1 MANPASRKEKP
12 AALERADGAVFRVIL
27 EAATRALET
36 NRDAINALNVFPVP
50 DGDTGTNMLLTM
62 RAVLQD
68 TAKTPADPLADAARA
83 IARAALLGAR
93 GNSGLILA
101 QFFKGISSGIGDAQS
116 LGAAEFAR
124 GLRTASQNAYASV
137 PNPKEGTML
146 TVFQECADCAEKA
159 AASGKSLTDTWAATA
174 KQARETV
181 AITPSLLDVLR
192 EAGVVDSGGYGFSV
206 MLEGGLQAM
215 TGSGDGSSVFAA
227 PIPILDGKTVS
238 GQVRQEFVATVTEES
253 WGYCT
258 SFAVEGSS
266 LDIEEIRA
274 TVNSMGK
281 SAVVAGDMD
290 AVKVHV
296 HVIDPGQAL
305 SYGVSLGAISNVD
318 VKNMDQQ
325 TRAWAAD
332 RSGHATTTPDPSH
345 GPGAPGNGPLTRPGP
360 VARLA
365 VAIVAVVA
373 GDGLAELYRST
384 GLGACSVIQGG
395 DSMNPSTAEILRAI
409 EAAPSDSVIVLPN
422 NKNVIGTAKET
433 PGLTDKQ
440 VRIVPTRSVQA
451 GISALLAFSPDAPLD
466 ENAGHMQEAAGAVV
480 AGAVC
485 KATRSV
491 IMDGHDVEKD
501 SYIGL
506 LDDEIVATGATPL
519 AALLATITGQAAE
532 GDVVTLYSG
541 VDVAETAAAEAAEE
555 VRRLLP
561 GAELELVAGG
571 QPHYEFLISIE

>member
-1 MANPASRKEKP
+1 MASRAKEKKRP
-12 AALERADGAVFRVIL
+12 VALKSVDGAAVRAII

-68 TAKTPADPLADAARA
+68 TARTTAGPLAAAARA
-83 IARAALLGAR
+83 LAHAALLGAR

-101 QFFKGISSGIGDAQS
+101 QFFKGLSSGIGDSQT
-116 LGAAEFAR
+116 LGASEFAR
-124 GLRTASQNAYASV
+124 GLRAATQNAYASV

-146 TVFQECADCAEKA
+146 TVFRECADCAETA
-159 AASGKSLTDTWAATA
+159 AAAGLPFSDAWAATA
-174 KQARETV
+174 KQARDTV
-181 AITPSLLDVLR
+181 AKTPSMLDVLR

-215 TGSGDGSSVFAA
+215 TGSGNGASVFAA
-227 PIPILDGKTVS
+227 PAPILNGKTAS
-238 GQVRQEFVATVTEES
+238 GQVQQEFVAAVTEEA

-258 SFAVEGSS
+258 SFAVEGAG
-266 LDIEEIRA
+266 LDLEKIRA
-274 TVNSMGK
+274 KVNAMGK
-281 SAVVAGDMD
+281 SAVVAGDGD

-296 HVIDPGQAL
+296 HVLDPGSAL
-305 SYGVSLGAISNVD
+305 SYGVLLGSISNVD

-325 TRAWAAD
+325 ARAWASE
-332 RSGHATTTPDPSH
+332 RSGDTLSAQERLAGGPSAPDQP
-345 GPGAPGNGPLTRPGP
+345 TE
-360 VARLA
+360 RLA

-373 GDGLAELYRST
+373 GDGLAGLYRST
-384 GLGACSVIQGG
+384 GLGACSVVQGG

-409 EAAPSDSVIVLPN
+409 EAAPSDNVIVLPN

-433 PGLTDKQ
+433 PGLSKKQ
-440 VRIVPTRSVQA
+440 VRVVPTRSVQA
-451 GISALLAFSPDAPLD
+451 GIAALLAFSPDASFD
-466 ENAGHMQEAAGAVV
+466 ENAGHMQDAAGAVV

-485 KATRSV
+485 KATRDV
-491 IMDGHDVEKD
+491 TMDGHDVKKD

-519 AALLATITGQAAE
+519 AALTAAVR
-532 GDVVTLYSG
+532 GKAGAGSVVTLYSG
-541 VDVAETAAAEAAEE
+541 AGVSGKAAGAAEE
-555 VRRLLP
+555 KLRQLLP
-561 GAELELVAGG
+561 GAELELVNGG
-571 QPHYEFLISIE
+571 QPHYEFLVSIE